1 MKQILA
7 TSLALAMS
15 ATFTVGAMA
24 EPINENQLSDP
35 LVRQAIS
42 YAIDMETIVDTLFE
56 GQAINAVGLQPNGP
70 NKPDD
75 LNPYLYDP
83 DKARALLAEAGWD
96 SNRVLDV
103 TYYYNDQITAD
114 LMAAIQAYL
123 ADVGISMEYRLLEGD
138 VGAQLTVM
146 PDDPDVGP
154 SGLSWDIAY
163 GARAALAPQEYFN
176 RFAVGQMPMIP
187 NIPEMNALVEKQ
199 NGTADVAVQ
208 REAFYAMERII
219 NENAYIIPLYYQQLY
234 DITSTRL
241 DRHGHEIG
249 NDQYNYDWGIVDW
262 TVPEDD
268 DGMMVAYTNSGPAQ
282 FVELP
287 WRNLGIYITSKAVF
301 DTVLLSDG
309 ALTPIGGEM
318 VEGYELSDDGLTLTL
333 NMRDDAYWHDGK
345 LVTADD
351 IVWSIEAAALNPT
364 SQPTVVASFRAID
377 GADAFV
383 DGSADHISGLTT
395 DGETITMTFSAVA
408 PNILLS
414 LTQFHP
420 LPKSYFEG
428 VDPLQLQQS
437 DFWQKPV
444 GSGPYMIDE
453 VEMNDFMTLVPFPQ
467 YHGGVAKI
475 DQIIVTPSADGDA
488 NLVRNAAS
496 GRFDF
501 GYSKSTADAAALLEM
516 DNMIVTPVDI
526 PYTRMF
532 WINQFPRKTN

>member
-1 MKQILA
+1 MKHILA
-7 TSLALAMS
+7 TSWALAMS
-15 ATFTVGAMA
+15 TALTAGVMA

-42 YAIDMETIVDTLFE
+42 YAIDMDTIVDTLFE
-56 GQAINAVGLQPNGP
+56 GNAIKAVGLQPNGP

-75 LNPYLYDP
+75 LNPYDYDP
-83 DKARALLAEAGWD
+83 DKARALLDEAGWD
-96 SNRVLDV
+96 TNRVLDV
-103 TYYYNDQITAD
+103 VYYYNDQITAD
-114 LMAAIQAYL
+114 MMAVIQAYL
-123 ADVGISMEYRLLEGD
+123 ADVGIKIEYRLIEGD

-154 SGLSWDIAY
+154 SGLSWDMAY

-176 RFAVGQMPMIP
+176 RFAPGQMPMIP
-187 NIPEMNALVEKQ
+187 NIPAMNELVEKQ

-208 REAFYAMERII
+208 REAFFEMERII

-234 DITSTRL
+234 DIASTRL

-262 TVPEDD
+262 TVPENDE
-268 DGMMVAYTNSGPAQ
+268 GKMVAYTNSGPAQ

-318 VEGYELSDDGLTLTL
+318 VEGYELSEDGLTLTL
-333 NMRDDAYWHDGK
+333 TMRDDAYWHDGE

-364 SQPTVVASFRAID
+364 SQPTVVASFRSID

-383 DGSADHISGLTT
+383 DGSAEHISGLTT

-437 DFWQKPV
+437 DFWQKPI

-453 VEMNDFMTLVPFPQ
+453 VEMNDFMTLVPFEQ

-501 GYSKSTADAAALLEM
+501 GYSKSTADAAALQEM
-516 DNMIVTPVDI
+516 DDMIVTPVDI

-532 WINQFPRKTN
+532 WINQFPRKAD